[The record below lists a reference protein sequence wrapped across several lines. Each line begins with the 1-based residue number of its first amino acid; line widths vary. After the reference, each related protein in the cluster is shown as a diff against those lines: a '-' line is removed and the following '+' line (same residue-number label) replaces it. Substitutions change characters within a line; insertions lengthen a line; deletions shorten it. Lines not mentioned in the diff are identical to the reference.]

1 MIPKDDVE
9 EVKNVICL
17 NDASRLGNYTFCS
30 TSSNCIGTF
39 LPNESA
45 NPTIAKSAI

>member
-39 LPNESA
+39 LPNEST